1 MCAVMHEKLAE
12 TEAEAGWAYFC
23 VRIDCRVPARY
34 SDRSA
39 SIHQS
44 VGAVAKLSLSCCLPW
59 QTNGRFEVKG
69 AGFCPTAITQRKLLT
84 LPSSS
89 LSHGVLYISL
99 PASYVSLQYPPKSH
113 VAASKNQGPVYDLI
127 VAMREPNWGDAH
139 ENYNNRQIRLWIR
152 PILFVT
158 MAHQPVE

>member
-1 MCAVMHEKLAE
+1 MCAVMHEKSAE

-69 AGFCPTAITQRKLLT
+69 AGFCPKAITQRKLLT
-84 LPSSS
+84 PLSSS
-89 LSHGVLYISL
+89 LSHGVLYIPCLPHTSL
-99 PASYVSLQYPPKSH
+99 CSTHLDPTLRRVRTKVQS
-113 VAASKNQGPVYDLI
+113 YDLI
-127 VAMREPNWGDAH
+127 VAMREPNWGCAH
-139 ENYNNRQIRLWIR
+139 ENYNNRQIR
-152 PILFVT
+152 FGSVSFFS
-158 MAHQPVE
+158 